1 VKALVVGLG
10 EWISGAVD
18 AELGGPVMIVKESAK
33 AMRHG
38 WTEWLKLLGML
49 SAYLG
54 AFNLI
59 PFPALDGGRLMF
71 LGYELATRR
80 RPDAQIEAKIHVV
93 GLLMLL
99 GLMFYVT
106 VFNDFGLGGTK

>member
-1 VKALVVGLG
+1 MK
-10 EWISGAVD
+10 
-18 AELGGPVMIVKESAK
+18 
-33 AMRHG
+33 HG
-38 WTEWLKLLGML
+38 WTEWLKLLGAL

-80 RPDAQIEAKIHVV
+80 RPNAKVEAQIHVV

-106 VFNDFGLGGTK
+106 VFNDFGLGGPK